1 MTTDVDT
8 TTTKA
13 GRPTDYTLELGLAI
27 CERVAMGET
36 LSAVCRDREMP
47 SRATVYRW
55 QEHDA
60 AFRDTYR
67 RAREM
72 QMQSWGDEIVEIADD
87 TTLDTVTKVT
97 PQGREYETVDHENI
111 QRSKLRV
118 STRQWLM
125 ARLNPAL
132 YGDRVEHDHTGMVG
146 HAHIVGQLDDKEKV
160 RRLATFLL
168 QSGASIDET
177 LPLPIDKS
185 IQPEVAP
192 DQAVSSDDL

>member
-1 MTTDVDT
+1 
-8 TTTKA
+8 
-13 GRPTDYTLELGLAI
+13 
-27 CERVAMGET
+27 
-36 LSAVCRDREMP
+36 
-47 SRATVYRW
+47 
-55 QEHDA
+55 
-60 AFRDTYR
+60 
-67 RAREM
+67 
-72 QMQSWGDEIVEIADD
+72 MQSWGDEIVEIADD

>member
-1 MTTDVDT
+1 
-8 TTTKA
+8 
-13 GRPTDYTLELGLAI
+13 
-27 CERVAMGET
+27 
-36 LSAVCRDREMP
+36 
-47 SRATVYRW
+47 
-55 QEHDA
+55 
-60 AFRDTYR
+60 
-67 RAREM
+67 
-72 QMQSWGDEIVEIADD
+72 MQSWGDEIVEIADD

-168 QSGASIDET
+168 QSGASIEET
-177 LPLPIDKS
+177 LPPPIDKS
-185 IQPEVAP
+185 SPAEVAP
-192 DQAVSSDDL
+192 DEAVSSDDL